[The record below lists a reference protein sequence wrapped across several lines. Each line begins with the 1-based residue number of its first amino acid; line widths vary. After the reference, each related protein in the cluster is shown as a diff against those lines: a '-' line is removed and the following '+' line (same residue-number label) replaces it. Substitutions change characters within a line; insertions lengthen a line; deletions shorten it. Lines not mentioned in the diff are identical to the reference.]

1 MKKQYIFLILIW
13 LIFYFSYSIIQFV
26 IDEYRI
32 KTNIQYIENIIE
44 QLEWKIEISK
54 NTIELKTSKAYKNK
68 ILKEQQSF
76 KNIWENVIYFKTEED
91 FNKYTTEKK
100 EEKIEEKIIIEDAT
114 KEKIKNLNIYDRWKY
129 FLFKIENEKI

>member
-26 IDEYRI
+26 INEYRI